1 MRITI
6 RLDNPQ
12 DAVNAAATMQS
23 FLDKVVGIKA
33 GEVVLNDEA
42 PAPRKSRAPKSA
54 EAKAKDIGQTEALP
68 EPASAKPEPAKPLDT
83 QAIVKAWAAKFGTP
97 KLVEKLTAAGVRRV
111 PEIKP
116 EHLPTFLADLQK
128 DLA

>member
-1 MRITI
+1 MKIVLTGEEAEAYMRW
-6 RLDNPQ
+6 RNVKH
-12 DAVNAAATMQS
+12 AVLESDVADT
-23 FLDKVVGIKA
+23 
-33 GEVVLNDEA
+33 
-42 PAPRKSRAPKSA
+42 PTPRKSRAPKST
-54 EAKAKDIGQTEALP
+54 EAKAKDIGQTDALP

-116 EHLPTFLADLQK
+116 EHLPAFLADLQK